1 MAEKIPSDYL
11 GESEAIVTRPPES
24 PLALAGQAAD
34 VAASARV
41 FADYRARKAPN
52 TLARQH
58 TGLAAFARFAQV
70 TIHVELDVADL
81 ESSPR
86 AWAGVTA
93 GLVEACGKWLLIQGY
108 ALGTVNGHLSTLKT
122 YIRLAG
128 RAGAV
133 PPDQVSRIL
142 TLRGYS
148 RREGRH
154 LDERR
159 QAGGLRTRHGAK
171 KADSR
176 TLTAGQARQL
186 LQSCPDT
193 PQGRRDRLLMSLLLE
208 HGLRAGEAA
217 LLTVADVDLAAQ
229 RLRFF
234 RPKVGKNQVHRLTA
248 VSYAAV
254 AAFLDQ
260 DALPIGPLL
269 RGSNKSSELTTA
281 GMTTRAITARIR
293 KLGSEVLGIVD
304 LSAHDLRHTWATNAA
319 RAGTPVDRL
328 QEAGGW
334 SSPAMPLH
342 YVAAARIANEGVVL
356 DPAAAA
362 SGGSTNR

>member
-1 MAEKIPSDYL
+1 MAAKIPSDYL
-11 GESEAIVTRPPES
+11 GESEAIITKPKES

-34 VAASARV
+34 VAATARV

-58 TGLAAFARFAQV
+58 TGLAAFSHFLLDQV
-70 TIHVELDVADL
+70 HVDVVPRDL
-81 ESSPR
+81 ECRPA
-86 AWAGVTA
+86 AWRGTTC
-93 GLVEACGKWLLIQGY
+93 GLVEAFGKWLLLQGY
-108 ALGTVNGHLSTLKT
+108 AIGTVNGHLSTIKT
-122 YIRLAG
+122 YVRLAG

-133 PPDQVSRIL
+133 PADQVSRIL
-142 TLRGYS
+142 QLRGYS

-159 QAGGLRTRHGAK
+159 AAGGLRTRNGAK
-171 KADSR
+171 KSDPR
-176 TLTAGQARQL
+176 LLTAGQARQL
-186 LQSCPDT
+186 LQACPDT
-193 PQGRRDRLLMSLLLE
+193 PQGRRDRLLLALLLE

-217 LLTVADVDLAAQ
+217 LLTVADVDLAGQ
-229 RLRFF
+229 CLRFF
-234 RPKVGKNQVHRLTA
+234 RPKVGKSQVHRLTA
-248 VSYAAV
+248 FSYAAA

-260 DALPIGPLL
+260 DALAVGPLL
-269 RGSNKSSELTTA
+269 RGSNKSGALTTA
-281 GMTTRAITARIR
+281 GMTTRAITARVQR
-293 KLGSEVLGIVD
+293 LGQEVLGIAD

-356 DPAAAA
+356 EEESDA
-362 SGGSTNR
+362 R